1 MKLKLEEIWPA
12 GLAKASRQ
20 ALREVHAAWT
30 EREAREEAARGAL
43 AASRACEALA
53 LQGQSV
59 GDTMLPGP
67 ARQAIASAL
76 MTFDLWSPPVT
87 EPRVSEL

>member
-1 MKLKLEEIWPA
+1 MYKLQVKLAETWPA
-12 GLAKASRQ
+12 GLAEASRQ
-20 ALREVHAAWT
+20 ALRKVHATWA

-53 LQGQSV
+53 LQGQGV

-67 ARQAIASAL
+67 RGKPSPAL
-76 MTFDLWSPPVT
+76 S
-87 EPRVSEL
+87 